1 MGGTM
6 EQGKEVMKEY
16 LGGLILGEG
25 GTMNIPQWRL
35 QYQHP
40 QIAQKILIDEGRQR
54 AVHQDPRL
62 YEFQLQ
68 K

>member
-6 EQGKEVMKEY
+6 EQGKEVTKEY

-25 GTMNIPQWRL
+25 GTMKIQQWRL
-35 QYQHP
+35 QYQHS
-40 QIAQKILIDEGRQR
+40 QIAQKIPIDEGRLR

-62 YEFQLQ
+62 HESQLQ